1 MSDAPRWL
9 GSMHTRSCELLC
21 DLDGANTNQRGL
33 FSAQAAEVRAEKFA
47 VIMKKTCP
55 TPTTERTGAAV
66 EVAER
71 LLARVAERA
80 VFDDSITEFDIN
92 RLAVI
97 YGYTTGTFPVQRDI
111 SVVNVKQ
118 GRSFVP
124 KGGLAVRVTRST
136 NSLSVLSAGEGWI
149 AFARRWG
156 RAEVFVGIAAINAAT
171 ADIVAAEVLTWT
183 VKSTKDSALTNA
195 SFLYGGARGPVK
207 ETRLL
212 ACDSWID
219 IARNYTST
227 ARAALDALIDNTT
240 PGQPNGRMML
250 LHGEPGTGKTTAVRA
265 LAGAWR
271 NWCDTTYVLDPDRLF
286 ADPAYLYAAVLEGQ
300 RSSDDAP
307 NEQNEVARN
316 EKRVFAQHERWTLL
330 VLEDCDELL
339 RGDAKE
345 RSGQAMSRLLNI
357 CDGALGQGMRVM
369 VCITTNE
376 TITSVHP
383 AIIRPG
389 RCLANIA
396 IGRFSKAEATAW
408 LGTDRDVKRDGATL
422 AELLELK
429 SGRDVIN
436 ATATSP
442 SSTGLYL

>member
-1 MSDAPRWL
+1 
-9 GSMHTRSCELLC
+9 
-21 DLDGANTNQRGL
+21 
-33 FSAQAAEVRAEKFA
+33 
-47 VIMKKTCP
+47 MKKSFP
-55 TPTTERTGAAV
+55 TPTTQRTGAAV

-71 LLARVAERA
+71 ILARVAERA

-92 RLAVI
+92 RLAII
-97 YGYTTGTFPVQRDI
+97 YGYTTGMFPVQRDI
-111 SVVNVKQ
+111 SVPDVKP

-124 KGGLAVRVTRST
+124 AGGSAVRVTRST
-136 NSLSVLSAGEGWI
+136 NSLSVLSAGNGWI

-156 RAEVFVGIAAINAAT
+156 QAELFVGIAAVNASVADTVT
-171 ADIVAAEVLTWT
+171 ADVATWSM
-183 VKSTKDSALTNA
+183 KSTKDRALTKA
-195 SFLYGGARGPVK
+195 SFLYGGPRGPVK
-207 ETRLL
+207 ETRVL
-212 ACDSWID
+212 ACDPWID

-227 ARAALDALIDNTT
+227 ARAALDALIDDTA
-240 PGQPNGRMML
+240 PGKPNGRMVL
-250 LHGEPGTGKTTAVRA
+250 LHGEPGTGKTTAIRA

-286 ADPAYLYAAVLEGQ
+286 ADPSYLYAAVLEGQ
-300 RSSDDAP
+300 RSSEDTTEEDETEEDTTPETETNGAVAT
-307 NEQNEVARN
+307 NEAATNEAATSRAAEIEATTDRAATN
-316 EKRVFAQHERWTLL
+316 EATETASEVTRVFRRHERWTLL

-339 RGDAKE
+339 RGDAKA

-376 TITSVHP
+376 AINSVHP

-389 RCLANIA
+389 RCLANVA

-408 LGTDRDVKRDGATL
+408 LGTDRGIKRDGATL
-422 AELLELK
+422 AELLELQ

-436 ATATSP
+436 ASTASTG
-442 SSTGLYL
+442 STGLYL